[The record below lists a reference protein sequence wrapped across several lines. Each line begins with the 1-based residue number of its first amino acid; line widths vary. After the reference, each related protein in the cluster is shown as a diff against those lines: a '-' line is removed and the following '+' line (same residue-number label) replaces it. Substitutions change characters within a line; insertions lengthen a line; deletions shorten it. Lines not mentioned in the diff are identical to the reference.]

1 MAVEVIMPQMGE
13 SIFEGTITK
22 WLKKPGDSIE
32 RDEPLFEISTDKVDA
47 EIPSPAAGVLK
58 EIRVEE
64 GKTVPIQTVVAVIDS
79 AGSQS
84 AAKSVAAG
92 PAEAPATPAASAKAA
107 GSYRA
112 APSSPRVR
120 LRVHKDLSHSPKR
133 VLSGE
138 PPRLY
143 NKSRC
148 RMLPR
153 LKKLWPPRT
162 KKKRAFPRTA
172 NAFAAL
178 RSCVAS
184 RVKTRSI

>member
-92 PAEAPATPAASAKAA
+92 PAEAPAAPAASAKAQA
-107 GSYRA
+107 PTAQPPSATRPESPQRRATARSACRAESRA
-112 APSSPRVR
+112 ASATKADAGCCGASRSFDARGRRGRERFPGRQTHSQLSSRASPR
-120 LRVHKDLSHSPKR
+120 
-133 VLSGE
+133 
-138 PPRLY
+138 
-143 NKSRC
+143 
-148 RMLPR
+148 
-153 LKKLWPPRT
+153 
-162 KKKRAFPRTA
+162 A
-172 NAFAAL
+172 
-178 RSCVAS
+178 
-184 RVKTRSI
+184 